1 MISKDLNKVNRDLFD
16 VPLCRPNDW
25 IGQPST
31 MFSQELW
38 DDTKK
43 AFAQYLKPLRRY
55 DVGQVAIKVFM
66 MIKPRYTHCP
76 QIDTQ

>member
-1 MISKDLNKVNRDLFD
+1 
-16 VPLCRPNDW
+16 
-25 IGQPST
+25 

-76 QIDTQ
+76 QIDTW